1 MKSKLLCIAMLYLLG
16 LPLTAL
22 NNMPQLAQLTGEHNG
37 SGFGYELT
45 SLDFNHDGYDDLIVL
60 AAFYGYEY
68 QQSPSRGKVY
78 IYYGGPG
85 FSSATEPAMTLEGDY
100 PVGMQRAISSIV
112 NVGDVNGDGFDDLMI
127 GDTNPDDWDDIRY
140 MFYYGGTSDLSD
152 PDLTLSPQAEES
164 GYRFDRI
171 GDVDGDGYQDMGIAY
186 TLSYIMHYDIIW
198 GGTGLRQNILAGIGN
213 PSYFGSMIGIG
224 DVNDDG
230 YDDFAIGYLTD
241 DIGGYNTYQRLYY
254 GTPTRDFTSYL
265 PIIQYHGMATWR
277 CIPLGDLN
285 GDGYDDFFGY
295 ATANGMM
302 IWLGSDVLLPNC
314 PDIALTPV
322 YYGDSH
328 VDGIKAGDFNG
339 DGYSDVVGAS
349 YSSRRF
355 AVWMGSPSMNGHADW
370 QKTNTLEKFGYDLAV
385 GDFNGDGFDDIA
397 VSAPFE
403 DGIWPFH
410 DYRGYVFVYAGNA
423 GMVANDDP
431 LAPVISSQLGIS
443 AYPNPIRI
451 ADCFQLEVKGLKENE
466 DENAK
471 LYIYNVKGQL
481 VYKNEN
487 LRISWKNN
495 TLPIDI
501 KALTNGIYLC
511 QIAVGPKRSTTKL
524 TIMK

>member
-1 MKSKLLCIAMLYLLG
+1 
-16 LPLTAL
+16 
-22 NNMPQLAQLTGEHNG
+22 
-37 SGFGYELT
+37 
-45 SLDFNHDGYDDLIVL
+45 
-60 AAFYGYEY
+60 
-68 QQSPSRGKVY
+68 
-78 IYYGGPG
+78 
-85 FSSATEPAMTLEGDY
+85 
-100 PVGMQRAISSIV
+100 
-112 NVGDVNGDGFDDLMI
+112 
-127 GDTNPDDWDDIRY
+127 
-140 MFYYGGTSDLSD
+140 
-152 PDLTLSPQAEES
+152 
-164 GYRFDRI
+164 
-171 GDVDGDGYQDMGIAY
+171 
-186 TLSYIMHYDIIW
+186 
-198 GGTGLRQNILAGIGN
+198 
-213 PSYFGSMIGIG
+213 
-224 DVNDDG
+224 
-230 YDDFAIGYLTD
+230 
-241 DIGGYNTYQRLYY
+241 
-254 GTPTRDFTSYL
+254 
-265 PIIQYHGMATWR
+265 
-277 CIPLGDLN
+277 
-285 GDGYDDFFGY
+285 
-295 ATANGMM
+295 MM